1 MNLLLNLTDELNVA
15 IFQIGIDRIRQTAD
29 QQILPE
35 VVHHLIVGRLVQ
47 GFQSFKLL
55 PHGRHGKLVQPVGI
69 EEFLEVQ
76 REHPNFTDTAHG
88 DRCSLRQSHP
98 QQGAAGNIS
107 ESIILGQKLQQRQ
120 QMRICLDLV
129 DKNQC
134 VVFLLHLA
142 AFQHTDL

>member
-1 MNLLLNLTDELNVA
+1 MIICEGLPLLIFYALCYDTFFLILHVGGNQVIDTADLQLALLVILGCVGGIVIMDLLLDLTDELNVV

-29 QQILPE
+29 QQILSE

-76 REHPNFTDTAHG
+76 REHPNFTDTAHR
-88 DRCSLRQSHP
+88 DRCGL
-98 QQGAAGNIS
+98 
-107 ESIILGQKLQQRQ
+107 
-120 QMRICLDLV
+120 
-129 DKNQC
+129 
-134 VVFLLHLA
+134 
-142 AFQHTDL
+142 